1 MIFGKF
7 VTLKEN
13 DLLLDNTILLVLSK
27 IFIQRRLDYFFRSN
41 SLQES
46 IKTTITL
53 AAFPADHSPI
63 TFSLCHLKEFPRG
76 RRLWK
81 FNKSLIKNENYHE
94 QMKKLI
100 KIVLNNLNQDN
111 IVDPQFRWEYLKLEI
126 KNFFQKV
133 LREIR
138 KLN

>member
-27 IFIQRRLDYFFRSN
+27 IFIQRRLDYFFISN

-53 AAFPADHSPI
+53 AAFPADHSLI

-76 RRLWK
+76 RGLWK

-111 IVDPQFRWEYLKLEI
+111 IVDPHFRWEYLKFEI
-126 KNFFQKV
+126 KNFFKRYCV
-133 LREIR
+133 
-138 KLN
+138 K

>member
-27 IFIQRRLDYFFRSN
+27 IFIQRRLDYFFISN

-76 RRLWK
+76 RGLWK

-111 IVDPQFRWEYLKLEI
+111 IVDPHFRWEYLKFEI
-126 KNFFQKV
+126 KIFFKRYCV
-133 LREIR
+133 
-138 KLN
+138 K

>member
-13 DLLLDNTILLVLSK
+13 DLLLDNTILLVLSR
-27 IFIQRRLDYFFRSN
+27 IFIQRRLDYFFISN

-76 RRLWK
+76 RGLWK

-111 IVDPQFRWEYLKLEI
+111 IVDPHFRWEYLKFEI
-126 KNFFQKV
+126 KIFFKRYCV
-133 LREIR
+133 
-138 KLN
+138 K

>member
-27 IFIQRRLDYFFRSN
+27 IFIQRRLDYFFISN

-76 RRLWK
+76 RGLWK
-81 FNKSLIKNENYHE
+81 FNKCLIKNENYHE

-111 IVDPQFRWEYLKLEI
+111 IVDPHFRWEYLKFEI
-126 KNFFQKV
+126 KNFFKRYCV
-133 LREIR
+133 
-138 KLN
+138 K

>member
-7 VTLKEN
+7 VILKEN
-13 DLLLDNTILLVLSK
+13 DLLLDNTILLVLSR
-27 IFIQRRLDYFFRSN
+27 IFIQRRLDYFFISN

-76 RRLWK
+76 RGLWK

-111 IVDPQFRWEYLKLEI
+111 IVDPHFRWEYLKFEI
-126 KNFFQKV
+126 KNFFKRYCV
-133 LREIR
+133 
-138 KLN
+138 K

>member
-13 DLLLDNTILLVLSK
+13 DLLLDNTILLVLSR
-27 IFIQRRLDYFFRSN
+27 IFIQRRLDYFFISN

-76 RRLWK
+76 RGLWK

-111 IVDPQFRWEYLKLEI
+111 IVDPHFRWECLKFEI
-126 KNFFQKV
+126 KNFFKRYCV
-133 LREIR
+133 
-138 KLN
+138 K

>member
-27 IFIQRRLDYFFRSN
+27 IFIQRRLDYFFISN

-63 TFSLCHLKEFPRG
+63 TFSLCHLKEFPQGRG
-76 RRLWK
+76 LWK

-111 IVDPQFRWEYLKLEI
+111 IVDPHFRWEYLKFEI
-126 KNFFQKV
+126 KNFFKRYCV
-133 LREIR
+133 
-138 KLN
+138 K